1 MPNPN
6 NTTHPFFSA
15 SFPAERRAKEA
26 AELLAATFAEN
37 PKLRGMT
44 IVVTDEHDD
53 IICKVACPRSISAEH
68 RCPSQRS

>member
-1 MPNPN
+1 MPNP
-6 NTTHPFFSA
+6 
-15 SFPAERRAKEA
+15 RAKEA

-53 IICKVACPRSISAEH
+53 IICKVAV
-68 RCPSQRS
+68 PSQH